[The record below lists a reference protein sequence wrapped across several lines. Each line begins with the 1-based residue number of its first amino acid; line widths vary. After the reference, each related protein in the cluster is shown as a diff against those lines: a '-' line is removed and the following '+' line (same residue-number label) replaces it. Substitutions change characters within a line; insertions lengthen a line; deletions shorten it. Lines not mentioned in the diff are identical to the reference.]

1 MWTAS
6 QGRKVKTPIDR
17 NSATPRVV
25 REMFDRVMTVA
36 QLLHQHEQTLPSR
49 VESDREDAEKTQDFD
64 AVVS

>member
-1 MWTAS
+1 MLTAS
-6 QGRKVKTPIDR
+6 QGRKVKTPVDR

-36 QLLHQHEQTLPSR
+36 QLLHQHEQTLPSH
-49 VESDREDAEKTQDFD
+49 RETAEKVVEKTQDVD